1 MHFSKLLAAIA
12 LLISATTATAQTDS
26 VFVSGRDTIAYKYTP
41 ATSQTDNKA
50 TAVAEVQDSD
60 NIKSDSL
67 NSDTPKKKMNFF
79 RRFYRYFAE
88 SATDKTFQKK
98 FDVTF
103 IGGPSYS
110 ESASLG
116 LGLYAAGLYR
126 IDRSNRKIAPS
137 NVSLYF
143 NITIIGRYT
152 IGVEGNNIFKDDKQR
167 LTYDIGFRSQPSY
180 FWGLGYQAAMGNRP
194 VEYRCDKQQ
203 IRLTYLYRIFKNAF
217 LGAQVNFDNLYD
229 ATKWSADS
237 KKYSLENH
245 TLMQG
250 YLAERQGV
258 GLARTDYLSTA
269 FTLLLEYDS
278 RDFIPNPSRGL
289 YISLSET
296 IRPKGLGNVGCT
308 TWSTKV
314 IVDYY
319 KKLWK
324 GGILALDLY
333 GEFNGNGTPWVFY
346 AKMGGSSR
354 MRGFYDGRFND
365 RNMITFQ
372 AELRQNIWRRIGATV
387 WGGAGNVFESFDKFH
402 WGETMPNYGIGLRW
416 EFKKRVNI
424 RIDYGFGMK
433 DYNGRMIHSFMF
445 QINEAF

>member
-1 MHFSKLLAAIA
+1 MSSKRVIVALITLLS
-12 LLISATTATAQTDS
+12 ISTATAQTDS
-26 VFVSGRDTIAYKYTP
+26 IFVSGRDSIPYKYTP
-41 ATSQTDNKA
+41 ITTDSNKDTASTEATDKA
-50 TAVAEVQDSD
+50 SIEADT
-60 NIKSDSL
+60 L
-67 NSDTPKKKMNFF
+67 NGKKPKKMNFF

-88 SATDKTFQKK
+88 SATDKTFEKR

-126 IDRSNRKIAPS
+126 IDRTNRKIAPS

-152 IGVEGNNIFKDDKQR
+152 IGIEGNNIFKDDKHR

-180 FWGLGYQAAMGNRP
+180 FWGLGYNAAMGNRP

-217 LGAQVNFDNLYD
+217 IGAQINFDNLYS
-229 ATKWSADS
+229 ATGSNIP
-237 KKYSLENH
+237 E
-245 TLMQG
+245 LMRD
-250 YLAERQGV
+250 YLNERQGV
-258 GLARTDYLSTA
+258 GIDNVRTDYLSTA
-269 FTLLLEYDS
+269 LSLSLEYDS
-278 RDFIPNPSRGL
+278 RDFIPNPSRGI
-289 YISLSET
+289 YISLSES
-296 IRPKGLGNVGCT
+296 IRPKGLGDVGKT
-308 TWSTKV
+308 MWSTKV

-324 GGILALDLY
+324 GCVLALDLY
-333 GEFNGNGTPWVFY
+333 GEFNSKGTPWVFY

-387 WGGAGNVFESFDKFH
+387 WGGAGNVFQSFDTFR
-402 WGETMPNYGIGLRW
+402 WDQTMPNYGIGLRW

-433 DYNGRMIHSFMF
+433 DNYGRMIHSFMF

>member
-1 MHFSKLLAAIA
+1 MSSKRVIVALITLLS
-12 LLISATTATAQTDS
+12 ISTATAQTDS
-26 VFVSGRDTIAYKYTP
+26 IFVSGRDSIPYKYTP
-41 ATSQTDNKA
+41 ITTDSNKDTASTEATDK
-50 TAVAEVQDSD
+50 DSIEAD
-60 NIKSDSL
+60 TL
-67 NSDTPKKKMNFF
+67 NGKKPKKMNFF

-88 SATDKTFQKK
+88 SATDKTFEKR

-152 IGVEGNNIFKDDKQR
+152 IGIEGNNIFKDDKHR

-180 FWGLGYQAAMGNRP
+180 FWGLGYNAAMGNRP

-217 LGAQVNFDNLYD
+217 IGAQINFDNLYS
-229 ATKWSADS
+229 ATGRNIP
-237 KKYSLENH
+237 E
-245 TLMQG
+245 LMRG
-250 YLAERQGV
+250 YLNERQGV
-258 GLARTDYLSTA
+258 GIDNVRTDYLSTA
-269 FTLLLEYDS
+269 LSLSLEYDS
-278 RDFIPNPSRGL
+278 RDFIPNPSRGI
-289 YISLSET
+289 YISLSES
-296 IRPKGLGNVGCT
+296 IRPKGLGDVGKT
-308 TWSTKV
+308 MWSTKV

-324 GGILALDLY
+324 GCVLALDLY
-333 GEFNGNGTPWVFY
+333 GEFNSKGTPWVFY

-387 WGGAGNVFESFDKFH
+387 WGGAGNVFQSFDTFR
-402 WGETMPNYGIGLRW
+402 WDQTMPNYGIGLRW

-433 DYNGRMIHSFMF
+433 DNYGRMIHSFMF

>member
-1 MHFSKLLAAIA
+1 MSSKRVIVALIA
-12 LLISATTATAQTDS
+12 LLSITTATAQTDS
-26 VFVSGRDTIAYKYTP
+26 IFVSGRDSIPYKYTP
-41 ATSQTDNKA
+41 ITTDSNKDSASATTTKDGA
-50 TAVAEVQDSD
+50 IEADT
-60 NIKSDSL
+60 L
-67 NSDTPKKKMNFF
+67 NGKKPKKMNFF

-88 SATDKTFQKK
+88 SATDKTFEKK

-126 IDRSNRKIAPS
+126 IDRTNRKIAPS

-152 IGVEGNNIFKDDKQR
+152 IGIEGNNIFKDDKQR

-180 FWGLGYQAAMGNRP
+180 FWGLGYNAAMGNRP

-217 LGAQVNFDNLYD
+217 IGAQINFDNLYD

-237 KKYSLENH
+237 KNYSFEKRD
-245 TLMQG
+245 LMKS
-250 YLAERQGV
+250 YLAERQGA
-258 GLARTDYLSTA
+258 GLSRTDYLSTA
-269 FTLLLEYDS
+269 LSLSLEYDS

-289 YISLSET
+289 YVSISES
-296 IRPKGLGNVGCT
+296 IRPKGLGNIGCT

-324 GGILALDLY
+324 GCVLALDLY
-333 GEFNGNGTPWVFY
+333 GEFNSKGTPWVFY

-387 WGGAGNVFESFDKFH
+387 WGGAGNVFESFDTFR
-402 WGETMPNYGIGLRW
+402 WNQTLPNYGIGLRW

-424 RIDYGFGMK
+424 RIDYGFGRK
-433 DYNGRMIHSFMF
+433 DNFGRMIHSFMF

>member
-1 MHFSKLLAAIA
+1 MSSKRVIVALIA
-12 LLISATTATAQTDS
+12 LLSISTATAQTDS
-26 VFVSGRDTIAYKYTP
+26 IFVSGRDSIPYKYTP
-41 ATSQTDNKA
+41 ITTDSNKDTASTEATDKA
-50 TAVAEVQDSD
+50 SIEADT
-60 NIKSDSL
+60 L
-67 NSDTPKKKMNFF
+67 NGKKPKKMNFF

-88 SATDKTFQKK
+88 SATDKTFEKR

-152 IGVEGNNIFKDDKQR
+152 IGIEGNNIFKDDKHR

-180 FWGLGYQAAMGNRP
+180 FWGLGYNAAMGNRP

-217 LGAQVNFDNLYD
+217 IGAQINFDNLYS
-229 ATKWSADS
+229 ATGRNIP
-237 KKYSLENH
+237 E
-245 TLMQG
+245 LMRG
-250 YLAERQGV
+250 YLNERQGV
-258 GLARTDYLSTA
+258 GIDNVRTDYLSTA
-269 FTLLLEYDS
+269 LSLSLEYDS
-278 RDFIPNPSRGL
+278 RDFIPNPSRGI
-289 YISLSET
+289 YISLSES
-296 IRPKGLGNVGCT
+296 IRPKGLGDVGKT
-308 TWSTKV
+308 MWSTKV

-324 GGILALDLY
+324 GCVLALDLY
-333 GEFNGNGTPWVFY
+333 GEFNSKGTPWVFY

-387 WGGAGNVFESFDKFH
+387 WGGAGNVFQSFDTFR
-402 WGETMPNYGIGLRW
+402 WDQTMPNYGIGLRW

-433 DYNGRMIHSFMF
+433 DNYGRMIHSFMF

>member
-1 MHFSKLLAAIA
+1 MSSKRVIVALITLLS
-12 LLISATTATAQTDS
+12 ISTATAQTDS
-26 VFVSGRDTIAYKYTP
+26 IFVSGRDSIPYKYTP
-41 ATSQTDNKA
+41 ITTDSNKDTASTEATDKA
-50 TAVAEVQDSD
+50 SIEADT
-60 NIKSDSL
+60 L
-67 NSDTPKKKMNFF
+67 NGKKPKKMNFF

-88 SATDKTFQKK
+88 SATDKTFEKR

-152 IGVEGNNIFKDDKQR
+152 IGIEGNNIFKDDKHR

-180 FWGLGYQAAMGNRP
+180 FWGLGYNAAMGNRP

-217 LGAQVNFDNLYD
+217 IGAQINFDNLYS
-229 ATKWSADS
+229 ATGRNIP
-237 KKYSLENH
+237 E
-245 TLMQG
+245 LMRG
-250 YLAERQGV
+250 YLNERQGV
-258 GLARTDYLSTA
+258 GIDNVRTDYLSTA
-269 FTLLLEYDS
+269 LSLSLEYDS
-278 RDFIPNPSRGL
+278 RDFIPNPSRGI
-289 YISLSET
+289 YISLSES
-296 IRPKGLGNVGCT
+296 IRPKGLGDVGKT
-308 TWSTKV
+308 MWSTKV

-324 GGILALDLY
+324 GCVLALDLY
-333 GEFNGNGTPWVFY
+333 GEFNSKGTPWVFY

-387 WGGAGNVFESFDKFH
+387 WGGAGNVFQSFDTFR
-402 WGETMPNYGIGLRW
+402 WDQTMPNYGIGLRW

-433 DYNGRMIHSFMF
+433 DNYGRMIHSFMF